1 MVEDGRGHAGLATSH
16 KMKRSRHSVNPS
28 FDAMRDSNYQVS
40 ATTAQVSR
48 QVSRGAERN
57 ESNEMS
63 RILSQ
68 TAKGVIPRLNLP
80 QKGLHK
86 HRTSYAGVTNTDRT
100 DRRPLDSNEN
110 DSSRLSSE
118 GPSRHLH
125 TYKSAT

>member
-1 MVEDGRGHAGLATSH
+1 M
-16 KMKRSRHSVNPS
+16 
-28 FDAMRDSNYQVS
+28 
-40 ATTAQVSR
+40 
-48 QVSRGAERN
+48 SRGAERN

-80 QKGLHK
+80 QKGLHR

-100 DRRPLDSNEN
+100 DRRPMDSNEN

-125 TYKSAT
+125 TYKSATQRFGRVEETNQSLQFQNQVRQMNKAATASLVKTSEETKWPNKSS